1 MQQLEAYRNL
11 LEKRVISQ
19 FDSALHQGDLGMMA
33 ECAGVMAEFDSSKT
47 ILVQVG
53 QPGCWDALSA
63 LVVFQSL
70 ELKCA

>member
-19 FDSALHQGDLGMMA
+19 FDSALHQGDLGMMS

-47 ILVQVG
+47 VLVQVG
-53 QPGCWDALSA
+53 QPRRWDA
-63 LVVFQSL
+63 FRG
-70 ELKCA
+70 EGMP